1 MDGFAVVQNP
11 AVAEP
16 PWSEQMRRV
25 AYDAEDLISC
35 DQLYILID
43 NYVYLITTSCQHNLR
58 DVGVAGSNP
67 VTPTIDFNRVFTQR
81 DNKNHHL
88 VPDKIFFGPVLVPL
102 STLVECVSSRL
113 SQCDALRPR

>member
-1 MDGFAVVQNP
+1 MD
-11 AVAEP
+11 
-16 PWSEQMRRV
+16 RV
-25 AYDAEDLISC
+25 IQSREGTVS
-35 DQLYILID
+35 
-43 NYVYLITTSCQHNLR
+43 YVR

-67 VTPTIDFNRVFTQR
+67 VTPTIDFNRIFTQR

-113 SQCDALRPR
+113 SQCDALRPRGIHCATFIRASYRSAGRSCRA